1 MPFSAILILI
11 YNNHYHIYSSR
22 ICIFYFFIP
31 CQSVMIYTGM
41 ICTFIINVLQ
51 SLSLL
56 HHKMAPHSQT
66 VPLLRDWWGLRYRC
80 DRCVIVI
87 PRKWLRTSRATVEGS
102 QRGELDGNRL
112 HDSVFLSSSA
122 AHKYC
127 VNDRLSS
134 WNLHVSSPK
143 LRVRAPDM
151 CLAQHLLRCLRFMHL
166 LWFMIP

>member
-22 ICIFYFFIP
+22 ICIFYLFIFFIP

-66 VPLLRDWWGLRYRC
+66 VPLLC
-80 DRCVIVI
+80 D
-87 PRKWLRTSRATVEGS
+87 
-102 QRGELDGNRL
+102 
-112 HDSVFLSSSA
+112 
-122 AHKYC
+122 
-127 VNDRLSS
+127 
-134 WNLHVSSPK
+134 
-143 LRVRAPDM
+143 
-151 CLAQHLLRCLRFMHL
+151 
-166 LWFMIP
+166 